1 MQIENKP
8 VLTQA
13 NKPPGGDNPRTGAF
27 HFMKTLLEL
36 LWSISFARKGN
47 CMKKEFIK
55 HHDDGS
61 LWAKGATVEDVP
73 DGYWEWFRK
82 DGSKMRSGY
91 FQSGKQT
98 GQWTTYDKDGVTV
111 KVTDFDTK
119 TKQSKSALG

>member
-13 NKPPGGDNPRTGAF
+13 NKPPGGDNPRTGAL

-61 LWAKGATVEDVP
+61 LWAKGVASILISQYRTRQNVL
-73 DGYWEWFRK
+73 K
-82 DGSKMRSGY
+82 I
-91 FQSGKQT
+91 
-98 GQWTTYDKDGVTV
+98 
-111 KVTDFDTK
+111 
-119 TKQSKSALG
+119 AI